1 MTEEYGHISD
11 AFDNLPEEEL
21 LMTESLHKIIKNY
34 VHHSDADD
42 LCQDITGW
50 LLRNYQS
57 YKDIPTI
64 DKICED
70 IWISCKEA
78 DKV

>member
-1 MTEEYGHISD
+1 
-11 AFDNLPEEEL
+11 
-21 LMTESLHKIIKNY
+21 MTESLHKIIKNY